1 MYLSTI
7 TEIYSWLIIAV
18 MLYIIFSKTIFRL
31 KNLNFALFALNN
43 SRQSKERARK
53 LNFQF
58 SDVPRFSDSFQ
69 INCDSLNHAVNVE
82 SFKMCQMFNIN

>member
-7 TEIYSWLIIAV
+7 TEIYSRLIIAV
-18 MLYIIFSKTIFRL
+18 MLHIIFSKTIFRL

-43 SRQSKERARK
+43 SRQIKERARK

-58 SDVPRFSDSFQ
+58 SDLPRFS
-69 INCDSLNHAVNVE
+69 
-82 SFKMCQMFNIN
+82 